1 MASKYSSPTN
11 PLTHKNNLY
20 FLTAKLKQTHLQNA
34 PMSSLETEVSLGR
47 VKLLCEKLD
56 FKLDGC
62 DGHGFANHSIA
73 FMRLTHAAKRKRRV
87 RRSLQIE
94 RDRKTNKHSR
104 RNIKPG
110 QNDPT
115 IKLLWREK
123 GKKKKKKKR
132 NCKSVKCPFLTTTHV
147 LHKCSKCKRY
157 QVVRHMCLCFSHNQS
172 KEKQNN
178 FTEAEMSADELFVSS
193 PFHKRMYILPVPV
206 IGRER

>member
-1 MASKYSSPTN
+1 MYTFDMWPQSTQV
-11 PLTHKNNLY
+11 PLIPWLIKKNLY

-123 GKKKKKKKR
+123 GKKKKKKELQI
-132 NCKSVKCPFLTTTHV
+132 C
-147 LHKCSKCKRY
+147 
-157 QVVRHMCLCFSHNQS
+157 
-172 KEKQNN
+172 
-178 FTEAEMSADELFVSS
+178 EMSVPYDHACS
-193 PFHKRMYILPVPV
+193 P
-206 IGRER
+206 